1 MKSVWVLLRREML
14 SYFVSPVAYT
24 LLIVFLGMTGY
35 FFTGLLTTFVRIAT
49 QNMEQSQMLQQMPA
63 IMNVNMGVMRPWFN
77 TTSQLMLFLAPIIT
91 MRLLAEER
99 GTGRIDLLLS
109 APITDFQL
117 VLGKFLAGFALCA
130 LFLLPTFV
138 FPAIL
143 FNHGNPELGQIVTGY
158 AGLLLLSLALISL
171 GLTVSAL
178 TSSQVVAAAAT
189 FGITILL
196 WIIGAI
202 HSEGTLW
209 RTALSSVSL
218 LDHFGEF
225 ANGVVEL
232 RNVVYYLSFTVFML
246 FVSLRAVESQRW
258 RG

>member
-1 MKSVWVLLRREML
+1 
-14 SYFVSPVAYT
+14 
-24 LLIVFLGMTGY
+24 
-35 FFTGLLTTFVRIAT
+35 
-49 QNMEQSQMLQQMPA
+49 
-63 IMNVNMGVMRPWFN
+63 
-77 TTSQLMLFLAPIIT
+77 
-91 MRLLAEER
+91 
-99 GTGRIDLLLS
+99 
-109 APITDFQL
+109 
-117 VLGKFLAGFALCA
+117 
-130 LFLLPTFV
+130 
-138 FPAIL
+138 
-143 FNHGNPELGQIVTGY
+143 
-158 AGLLLLSLALISL
+158 
-171 GLTVSAL
+171 
-178 TSSQVVAAAAT
+178 VVAAAAT
-189 FGITILL
+189 FGIAILL